1 MTPDSITEAKIKL
14 IKVDSNNVKEAI
26 KIQNQIFPSEQ
37 GGALDIISSLDKD
50 FIKEALGYSYDYRAL
65 YYLAML
71 DDKAI
76 GITGLYCYDN
86 HKEAWLG
93 WFGVLGQ
100 YRGKGYGKILLEQSI
115 NLAKK
120 DFNTLRLYTSTED
133 ENKTARSLYDKLGFI
148 SEDYTAENLGYKI
161 YSKNLHN
168 DTDPA
173 LWGNKSLELATED
186 KPDAQKIKET
196 IDAFLSKIKKK
207 YKIQKPK
214 IKE

>member
-1 MTPDSITEAKIKL
+1 MTLDSITEAKIKL

-37 GGALDIISSLDKD
+37 GGALDIMSSLDKD

-93 WFGVLGQ
+93 WFGVLEQ

-115 NLAKK
+115 NLAREKGFK
-120 DFNTLRLYTSTED
+120 TLRLYTSTED
-133 ENKTARSLYDKLGFI
+133 ENKIARKLYDKLGFI
-148 SEDYTAENLGYKI
+148 SEDYTAENLGYKYTQRI
-161 YSKNLHN
+161 Y
-168 DTDPA
+168 TMIQ
-173 LWGNKSLELATED
+173 SLYYGA
-186 KPDAQKIKET
+186 IK
-196 IDAFLSKIKKK
+196 A
-207 YKIQKPK
+207 
-214 IKE
+214 